1 MMNLELWKKAG
12 EIVDTLSLKEKIGQL
27 NQEAFRLPDP
37 ATGEALKELVR
48 NGEVG
53 ALVLSG
59 SATAGNDESE
69 TIPTEFLCELQR
81 IAVEESDKKI
91 PLLFGR
97 DVIHGHK
104 VVLPIP
110 LALSAT
116 FNADIVKEG
125 YRGIAKEAAKE
136 GVHWTFTPMIDISRD
151 ARWGRCVEGIGEDP
165 YLGERVAE
173 AIVEGL
179 QGERTAD
186 EDRLI
191 ACAKHYI
198 GYGAAAGGRDYAN
211 TEISDTTL
219 RNYYLKP
226 FRAAVKAGAGT
237 VMSSFNEIDNMPT
250 TANRY
255 LLREI
260 LKEELGFDGFVVS
273 DWGAV
278 EQTVDQGIASNRKE
292 AANRCIEAGLDM
304 DMVCRC
310 YAEHL
315 EELVKE
321 GTVDEKVV
329 DESARRIIYIKLL
342 AGLFEHPYPA
352 QYEVDYESHLANAKK
367 CSDEAMIL
375 LKNKDNILP
384 LDKNTKIFAA
394 GPYLHEKRAMHGTWC
409 LDGDVAYTKS
419 YYEVM
424 QEECAALTVPDSA
437 YLPDSGLYA
446 VRKNEAVV
454 LFLGESNESNGEAR
468 CVTNIDFP
476 EEQLAFVK
484 KMKRYGVPI
493 IGVMTFGRPI
503 ALEEAEPYFDA
514 ILYTWQSGN
523 MTAQSA
529 VDILFG
535 KVNPSGR
542 VPMTFPRVTGQ
553 TPIYYNHPAGP
564 RFVNGYYY
572 ENGVDGYNY
581 IDTHAQ
587 PMYRFGYGLSYT
599 TFAYGEVKADK
610 NSISL
615 ENLKNG
621 ETFRVSVKVKNT
633 GEREG
638 KETSQLYI
646 RDVCASIS
654 RPYRELKGI
663 SKNAFA
669 VGEEKEISFALGLE
683 ELAFYNAKG
692 EFAAEPGIF
701 EVYVGTDCYAENK
714 LVIEITE

>member
-1 MMNLELWKKAG
+1 MNLELWNKAG
-12 EIVDTLSLKEKIGQL
+12 EIVNTLSLKEKIGQL
-27 NQEAFRLPDP
+27 NQEYFSLPNLQ
-37 ATGEALKELVR
+37 TGEALKELVR

-59 SATAGNDESE
+59 SATAGNDETS
-69 TIPTEFLCELQR
+69 TIPTDFLCELQR
-81 IAVEESDKKI
+81 IAVEESDSKI

-116 FNADIVKEG
+116 FHPDIIKEG
-125 YRGIAKEAAKE
+125 YRGIAQEAAKE

-165 YLGERVAE
+165 YLGEQVAK
-173 AIVEGL
+173 AVVEGL
-179 QGERTAD
+179 QGDTPAD

-211 TEISDTTL
+211 AEMSDTTL

-226 FRAAVKAGAGT
+226 FRAAVKAGTGT
-237 VMSSFNEIDNMPT
+237 VMSSFNEIDNMPA

-260 LKEELGFDGFVVS
+260 LREELGFDGFVVS

-278 EQTVDQGIASNRKE
+278 EQTVDQGIAADRKE
-292 AANRCIEAGLDM
+292 AAKRCIEAGLDM

-310 YAEHL
+310 YAENL
-315 EELVKE
+315 EELVRE
-321 GTVDEKVV
+321 GAVREETV

-342 AGLFEHPYPA
+342 AGLFEHPYPPE
-352 QYEVDYESHLANAKK
+352 YEADYEKHLQCAKQ
-367 CSDEAMIL
+367 CADEAMIL
-375 LKNKDNILP
+375 LKNKNDILP

-409 LDGDVAYTKS
+409 LDGDVGYTES

-424 QEECAALTVPDSA
+424 REKCAALTVPDSA

-446 VRKNEAVV
+446 VRKNEAIV

-476 EEQLAFVK
+476 TEQLAFVK
-484 KMKRYGVPI
+484 KMKRYGIPI
-493 IGVMTFGRPI
+493 IGVMTFGRPV

-523 MTAQSA
+523 ATARSA

-599 TFAYGEVKADK
+599 AFAYGEVKTDK
-610 NSISL
+610 TVMTLQQLRS
-615 ENLKNG
+615 G
-621 ETFRVSVKVKNT
+621 EKFRIGVNVKNT
-633 GEREG
+633 GERAG
-638 KETSQLYI
+638 KETSQLYM

-663 SKNAFA
+663 SKNDFA
-669 VGEEKEISFALGLE
+669 VGEEKEVTFELGFE

-692 EFAAEPGIF
+692 EFAAEPGAF
-701 EVYVGTDCYAENK
+701 EVYVGSDCYADK
-714 LVIEITE
+714 KAVIEITE